1 MRRVCLALVGGAM
14 VAFAFGCGGGTPE
27 PASGDP
33 QADAAQSGAQAAPP
47 GVDADL
53 AQQAAQQFYQTG
65 EVSPE
70 IRKQFEQ
77 SSQSVYG
84 QQYPGAGRKPQQ

>member
-1 MRRVCLALVGGAM
+1 MRRVCFGFVTTAL
-14 VAFAFGCGGGTPE
+14 VAFALGCGGGTPE
-27 PASGDP
+27 PAGGNP
-33 QADAAQSGAQAAPP
+33 EADAAKSGAQAAPP

-70 IRKQFEQ
+70 VRKQFEQ

-84 QQYPGAGRKPQQ
+84 QQYPGAGRKPQ